1 MSSEASI
8 LLDLLL
14 LAAWLGIGLLIA
26 RRSHA
31 AGTVLLWM
39 VVFGPLGLILVAYG
53 EHQRSR
59 VGPPPAA
66 GPASPDLFIPV
77 EVETGSGWVPGT
89 LHHWA
94 VTSLGW
100 HGWVT
105 FDRDGAVVAE
115 WFAQDAVR
123 RGPDMDA
130 GGWGTDG

>member
-1 MSSEASI
+1 MSPEESA
-8 LLDLLL
+8 LLNLLL
-14 LAAWLGIGLLIA
+14 LAAWLGIGLAIA

-53 EHQRSR
+53 ESQRAR
-59 VGPPPAA
+59 VGPPPDA
-66 GPASPDLFIPV
+66 GPPSVDLFIPV
-77 EVETGSGWVPGT
+77 EVETEAGWVPGT

-94 VTSLGW
+94 VTALGW

-123 RGPDMDA
+123 RGPDGPET
-130 GGWGTDG
+130 GGWGS